1 MSPRPLPARF
11 RIWRGVHAEALGLLC
26 AAGLA
31 IIVAGLLVAFVMQ
44 TAPSE
49 RVFAKVTG
57 FRVVESESGVLTR
70 ALVRMDERQFA
81 VTLPKVHTC
90 KAGDR
95 IALRRNTHLW
105 GHTHTADRQACAT

>member
-1 MSPRPLPARF
+1 MSPPPPPARF
-11 RIWRGVHAEALGLLC
+11 RIWWGAHAEALGLVR
-26 AAGLA
+26 AAGIA
-31 IIVAGLLVAFVMQ
+31 MIFAGLFVAFGMQ

-57 FRVVESESGVLTR
+57 FRAVESESGVRTR
-70 ALVRMDERQFA
+70 ALVRMDDRQFA
-81 VTLPKVHTC
+81 VTLPMVHTC